1 MERCRPAAREAESEH
16 SRGWEA
22 PAFMRGEDVTESIAK
37 PGREWLLQLLP
48 IAVEASEKETWIA
61 RKLSNF

>member
-1 MERCRPAAREAESEH
+1 
-16 SRGWEA
+16 
-22 PAFMRGEDVTESIAK
+22 MRGEDVTESIAK